1 MLRSTVYQNNSRY
14 VRYFRAG
21 YLITV
26 LEMSNRSGLKQMCH
40 CPRYWRTALLFVP
53 FGIVTGE
60 EAPSASVFQLR
71 SLLPVVRITT
81 FQRTSLG
88 DVETTAG
95 RVGKTLPPKVATNPL
110 QFVKVGPCDLYRS
123 AQEQL
128 KKVEEIKKAK
138 KVQKDDVEDWQ
149 SASSTDGETTGQ
161 DETIVQLD
169 KSLDKSAKDSK
180 KAMLNSPSP
189 PSPNESQEYTYEWA
203 IQNYVNFAENR
214 VKSKSTTNILDDHKK
229 SNGREYPPIATKPVS
244 TAKADNYLKSIDKNR
259 SSPEERK
266 TPVAAVPKV
275 DISGRRQLFEKMQ
288 SPAEVQKNQR
298 SSPETQGSKT
308 IKDRLSFLGEQK
320 KPENGQKDKLN
331 GFPSEPLVKNRLM
344 SIETISSTNGTPNR
358 KSVEAITSVSVKD
371 RLISLSKPDLSNATV
386 VNSAKTI
393 VEPSVS
399 IKDRLTSLQSSIVK
413 EAPKASI
420 EILTGDGKRRNFK
433 TDCKFDKEDKDYER
447 SLSPDDGKRQDR
459 HFRHRSLDSL
469 DIDTENVAS
478 SSGSFERVQSLEDL
492 DYRNYPPST
501 FSGDTDREDSGIH
514 TADVSSS
521 VSQADDYDLHLDG
534 TIVDP
539 HQPSIAEEVRSSASP
554 FQPFQESP
562 TPSASV
568 FLYSISLGFFRN
580 SAGNLLKKKEN
591 ATPVSWNLP
600 ISLTFQMGSIQC
612 RSKSKPIT

>member
-1 MLRSTVYQNNSRY
+1 MLQ
-14 VRYFRAG
+14 
-21 YLITV
+21 
-26 LEMSNRSGLKQMCH
+26 
-40 CPRYWRTALLFVP
+40 
-53 FGIVTGE
+53 
-60 EAPSASVFQLR
+60 
-71 SLLPVVRITT
+71 
-81 FQRTSLG
+81 
-88 DVETTAG
+88 
-95 RVGKTLPPKVATNPL
+95 
-110 QFVKVGPCDLYRS
+110 
-123 AQEQL
+123 
-128 KKVEEIKKAK
+128 
-138 KVQKDDVEDWQ
+138 
-149 SASSTDGETTGQ
+149 ASSTDGETTCQ

-344 SIETISSTNGTPNR
+344 SIETISSTNGTPNK

-433 TDCKFDKEDKDYER
+433 TDSKFDKEDKDYER

-562 TPSASV
+562 TPSAVSPAGKPTAVEDGDVSCAAAVPTTATSSLSSV
-568 FLYSISLGFFRN
+568 LTSSVSSKPHSPPPN
-580 SAGNLLKKKEN
+580 SADSFAPLH
-591 ATPVSWNLP
+591 S
-600 ISLTFQMGSIQC
+600 SLTNCLPSIPEVTNIPEIKTSVHTESHAEPVDDDSNC
-612 RSKSKPIT
+612 SWMNFENPVAHSTLLRSSVDDFISEELDVTVIPSSQQRGVNVEVSR